1 MRAIAVRKFRDAP
14 EIMDLPRPVPSAGE
28 LLVHVGAA
36 SINPFD
42 WKILDGMLDGSMPH
56 VFPLVLGVDA
66 AGVVEAVGPGVTR
79 FRVGDGVYGQFL
91 HAPVGTGTFCDYT
104 TVPETNGIAPIP
116 RGIYTAQAASVPTAG
131 MTARQA
137 LDELGLAKNQTL
149 LILGAAGGVGSFA
162 TQLAAMAGIHVIVG
176 SRGANR
182 DYLRKLGAT
191 EFFDTSTG
199 HLLEELKY
207 AHPGGV
213 DAILD
218 LMNKRPAFEANL
230 TALREGGIVA
240 STVTHPEPAVMAEK
254 KVRGTYIQMH
264 PSSEILERLSKE
276 LAAGRLRTP
285 IELQVPFADALNA
298 FETLRTGQGRGKAVF
313 LL

>member
-1 MRAIAVRKFRDAP
+1 VRAIAVKKFKDAP
-14 EIMDLPRPVPSAGE
+14 EVMDLPKPEPKAGE

-42 WKILDGMLDGSMPH
+42 WKIVNGALEHAMPH
-56 VFPLVLGVDA
+56 VFPMILGIDG
-66 AGVVEAVGPGVTR
+66 AGVVEGVGSGVTR
-79 FRVGDGVYGQFL
+79 FKVGDGIYGQFL
-91 HAPVGTGTFCDYT
+91 HAPVGTGTFCEYT
-104 TVPETNGIAPIP
+104 TVPETNGVAPIP
-116 RGIYTAQAASVPTAG
+116 RGIYTAQAACVPTAG
-131 MTARQA
+131 MTARQS

-162 TQLAAMAGIHVIVG
+162 TQLASMAGIHTIVG

-182 DYLRKLGAT
+182 EFLRKLGAM

-218 LMNKRPAFEANL
+218 LMNPADAL
-230 TALREGGIVA
+230 VTHLSALRDGGIVA
-240 STVTHPEPAVMAEK
+240 STVVSPPPAALEARKLRGLYISLHPTPELL
-254 KVRGTYIQMH
+254 G
-264 PSSEILERLSKE
+264 RLSKE

-285 IELQVPFADALNA
+285 VELQVPWADTLSA
-298 FETLRTGQGRGKAVF
+298 FENLRTGQGRGKAVF
-313 LL
+313 LI